1 MFVGE
6 YIAGTAAYGFLY
18 SGGTYTTFNGPPD
31 SSFALP
37 YGINNK
43 GQIVGTYGVTVTP
56 LPAALPLFVTGL
68 GVMGLFGWRKKRKP
82 AQSAAG

>member
-1 MFVGE
+1 MFVGQ

-31 SSFALP
+31 SFFTIP

-43 GQIVGTYGVTVTP
+43 GQIVGTYGVT
-56 LPAALPLFVTGL
+56 LPLF
-68 GVMGLFGWRKKRKP
+68 P
-82 AQSAAG
+82 PPSHSS